1 MLSAHA
7 RRSVTFL
14 DRLSLPP
21 DVAFKLV
28 YVVEPFTMPSGATPA
43 FRRRAMDEAR
53 QIDEKRQADAERAL
67 ESLAGTMRA
76 TGRRVETIVLEGAA
90 GPQLD
95 EAARDFDADLLVV
108 GSRKPSPESHYLL
121 GTTAEKLV
129 RHSHVS
135 VLIVR

>member
-1 MLSAHA
+1 MAAS
-7 RRSVTFL
+7 
-14 DRLSLPP
+14 
-21 DVAFKLV
+21 
-28 YVVEPFTMPSGATPA
+28 
-43 FRRRAMDEAR
+43 R
-53 QIDEKRQADAERAL
+53 QTEAERAL
-67 ESLAGTMRA
+67 SSLAASLRA
-76 TGRRVETIVLEGAA
+76 TGRIVETEVLHGAS

-95 EAARDFDADLLVV
+95 ESARDYGADLLVV